1 MDLLTSIYLCIY
13 LSIVVLMLMVVG
25 VDPYLFNSDRN
36 IVDLHVLLNGLT
48 GTRYHQ

>member
-13 LSIVVLMLMVVG
+13 LSIVVLMVVG

-48 GTRYHQ
+48 GTRYNQ